1 MNIKVKLRFQVTF
14 RYTFKNFGHWSL
26 VTMDVNKMDA
36 AMSKNNNNDQEVLFT
51 CSQPNPDTTPSIY
64 NTGKRGKRGNPESP
78 ENLPGTQKQQTRQI
92 RRRNSIGDIS
102 ETLKKKPASLNK
114 SVANKVL
121 EALSSPEVLDTIIP
135 VLTQKLS
142 EALSPIIEAEVK
154 NCIEE
159 QIKPMSEKIISQE
172 KEIANNYQNICKLFI
187 QVNRLEKCCKD
198 RIDQIKE
205 QDKELDAQCNAIKDL
220 ETRLE
225 NQEQYSRR
233 TSVRFHNV
241 PVPIDE
247 QGKIKHPVNTDH
259 LILDICQNKM
269 NLDININDI
278 GRTHV
283 IGKARNGKS
292 QIIARFV
299 SYRKKHLVYS
309 NKKLLKY
316 NENGTF
322 ITENLTKF
330 RTTLVQS
337 LAQMKYDGNIIAYW
351 TADGKIFA
359 KRTENSQKKIITEWE
374 DIHALRR
381 PMRDHDDQTEAQA
394 SEPIPG
400 QRP

>member
-1 MNIKVKLRFQVTF
+1 
-14 RYTFKNFGHWSL
+14 
-26 VTMDVNKMDA
+26 MDA

-247 QGKIKHPVNTDH
+247 QGKSIWS
-259 LILDICQNKM
+259 IRI
-269 NLDININDI
+269 
-278 GRTHV
+278 
-283 IGKARNGKS
+283 
-292 QIIARFV
+292 
-299 SYRKKHLVYS
+299 
-309 NKKLLKY
+309 KKLLKY

-330 RTTLVQS
+330 RTTLVQT
-337 LAQMKYDGNIIAYW
+337 LAQMKYNGNIIAYW

-381 PMRDHDDQTEAQA
+381 PMRDQDDQTETQA

-400 QRP
+400 ERP

>member
-1 MNIKVKLRFQVTF
+1 
-14 RYTFKNFGHWSL
+14 
-26 VTMDVNKMDA
+26 MDA

-102 ETLKKKPASLNK
+102 ETLKKKTASLNK

-121 EALSSPEVLDTIIP
+121 EALSAPGSLDTIIP

-187 QVNRLEKCCKD
+187 QVHRLEQCCKD
-198 RIDQIKE
+198 RIEQIKE

-247 QGKIKHPVNTDH
+247 Q
-259 LILDICQNKM
+259 
-269 NLDININDI
+269 
-278 GRTHV
+278 
-283 IGKARNGKS
+283 
-292 QIIARFV
+292 
-299 SYRKKHLVYS
+299 
-309 NKKLLKY
+309 
-316 NENGTF
+316 
-322 ITENLTKF
+322 
-330 RTTLVQS
+330 
-337 LAQMKYDGNIIAYW
+337 AQMKYNGNIIAYW

-359 KRTENSQKKIITEWE
+359 KRTENSQKQIITEWE

-381 PMRDHDDQTEAQA
+381 PMRDQDDQTETQA

-400 QRP
+400 ERP

>member
-1 MNIKVKLRFQVTF
+1 
-14 RYTFKNFGHWSL
+14 
-26 VTMDVNKMDA
+26 MDA

-381 PMRDHDDQTEAQA
+381 PMRDQDDQTEAQA

>member
-1 MNIKVKLRFQVTF
+1 
-14 RYTFKNFGHWSL
+14 
-26 VTMDVNKMDA
+26 
-36 AMSKNNNNDQEVLFT
+36 
-51 CSQPNPDTTPSIY
+51 
-64 NTGKRGKRGNPESP
+64 
-78 ENLPGTQKQQTRQI
+78 
-92 RRRNSIGDIS
+92 
-102 ETLKKKPASLNK
+102 
-114 SVANKVL
+114 
-121 EALSSPEVLDTIIP
+121 
-135 VLTQKLS
+135 
-142 EALSPIIEAEVK
+142 
-154 NCIEE
+154 
-159 QIKPMSEKIISQE
+159 MSEKIISQE

-381 PMRDHDDQTEAQA
+381 PMRDQDDQTETQA

-400 QRP
+400 ERP